1 MKYIMLLPMLLAC
14 GDKEEEVDSASPDT
28 EEVVQE
34 EEQEN
39 QDTGSE
45 SEE

>member
-14 GDKEEEVDSASPDT
+14 GDKEEADSAAPEP
-28 EEVVQE
+28 EEVVE
-34 EEQEN
+34 EQEQEN